1 MAVGQSHLKVL
12 VTAMGHD
19 TYVYGCF
26 GEPSVDEN
34 GEVTNGHEI
43 AYTRFGA
50 GVPLRDFWYEIFEAT
65 KFDNGLS
72 GNGDS
77 KSFGRL
83 EMKAYSA
90 RYRRLRPGCFEHSKV
105 TDWMRRVGTDTS
117 QCQWLAD
124 QVDTAM
130 SNIKNFFA
138 QTKPEISS
146 AVALYLKHTE
156 FPLEVTRNIA
166 AFAAEDSAH
175 ILVHFA

>member
-1 MAVGQSHLKVL
+1 MQVL

-90 RYRRLRPGCFEHSKV
+90 NHHRLKPGSFEHPCV
-105 TDWMRRVGTDTS
+105 TDWMRKVGADKS
-117 QCQWLAD
+117 ECQWMTD
-124 QVDTAM
+124 QVDEAM
-130 SNIKNFFA
+130 SNIQKFFE

-146 AVALYLKHTE
+146 AVALYLKHTG
-156 FPLEVTRNIA
+156 FPLEVTQNIA
-166 AFAAEDSAH
+166 AFAAEDSARV
-175 ILVHFA
+175 LVHFG